1 MLLYR
6 KPNSQHTFSCHSHV
20 MLSTHYVSRSSF
32 IDLPRRYLVFATHI
46 LCKVSAS
53 LNIHCLAPLNPRV
66 KLIIPGVAICFQKVI
81 LNGVKSAPHCLTR
94 NLIPGDHQRGTIYEE
109 EINLAALWCRY
120 NFWLVLGKAQSDLI
134 GPHLNLISALMM
146 LVKRG
151 QDQTPCRRRRDLQ
164 NISVCISIMQRMFK
178 TFVLACY
185 VSLKFIIRRKHL
197 LAIKL

>member
-6 KPNSQHTFSCHSHV
+6 KLNSQYNTFSCHSHV

-46 LCKVSAS
+46 LCSLAS
-53 LNIHCLAPLNPRV
+53 LNIHCLTPLNPRV
-66 KLIIPGVAICFQKVI
+66 KLIIPDMAICFQKVI

-134 GPHLNLISALMM
+134 GPYLNLISVLMM

-151 QDQTPCRRRRDLQ
+151 QDQTPRRWRRDSGS
-164 NISVCISIMQRMFK
+164 ISVCINIMQKYYPILKAFLLVR
-178 TFVLACY
+178 Y
-185 VSLKFIIRRKHL
+185 VPFN
-197 LAIKL
+197 